1 MKDEK
6 LQYFWGSRKN
16 LSFKGRFTK
25 SHYIGRDG
33 LKRGAWTVCGFKGE
47 GLGKKEGGGV
57 FEGG

>member
-6 LQYFWGSRKN
+6 LQYFGGSWKN

-25 SHYIGRDG
+25 SHYIGRDS
-33 LKRGAWTVCGFKGE
+33 LNRRGAWTVCGFKEG
-47 GLGKKEGGGV
+47 GLGKKGGV